1 MLRRFTTKKPES
13 PTPVVVVPPDIAHPA
28 ALALQTAARGMTAR
42 RLRTELAEGSRA
54 ARRHGFLLIVAE
66 RAYLWRLQLL
76 AEHFEA
82 PLRAASGSGA
92 LPADAARQCFGVL
105 HELLAVHARLLS
117 KLEVH
122 LAPDA
127 DEGSLAGVLLD
138 AARSD
143 WGAYPKQAKLWAH
156 AGEVRACRARGP
168 RASERRHST
177 RLHLSHRSSI
187 PPPQQHAL
195 GIIEA
200 SASELLLSLEAKAMA
215 AAGGGDAGG
224 TSTRAAPAAAAE
236 GSAPPHAPG
245 GLLRALLELPL
256 SRITMYEQLPAHT
269 SSRSQHRATV
279 HTSPRSHAFVLT
291 RLLSFRAGTSSSR
304 LN

>member
-1 MLRRFTTKKPES
+1 
-13 PTPVVVVPPDIAHPA
+13 
-28 ALALQTAARGMTAR
+28 MTAR
-42 RLRTELAEGSRA
+42 RREPSWPRPARGAAPRLR
-54 ARRHGFLLIVAE
+54 LLIVAE

-82 PLRAASGSGA
+82 PLRAAAGSGA

-156 AGEVRACRARGP
+156 AGEVRARASGP
-168 RASERRHST
+168 RASDAAATSPGPSLSPLLPPLRRRST
-177 RLHLSHRSSI
+177 L
-187 PPPQQHAL
+187 
-195 GIIEA
+195 
-200 SASELLLSLEAKAMA
+200 SASS
-215 AAGGGDAGG
+215 
-224 TSTRAAPAAAAE
+224 RP
-236 GSAPPHAPG
+236 APPSYYC
-245 GLLRALLELPL
+245 R
-256 SRITMYEQLPAHT
+256 
-269 SSRSQHRATV
+269 
-279 HTSPRSHAFVLT
+279 
-291 RLLSFRAGTSSSR
+291 
-304 LN
+304 

>member
-1 MLRRFTTKKPES
+1 MAQIKRAGLLGQQLAQTMDSHFLLTPNRGRLDLDIGVGHLEILFFRSIFTGMKRILDMIDECLHKQKFSGQSDFLLAGHATISLNLKEFPEIRQAI
-13 PTPVVVVPPDIAHPA
+13 PDDI
-28 ALALQTAARGMTAR
+28 
-42 RLRTELAEGSRA
+42 
-54 ARRHGFLLIVAE
+54 RHGFLLIVAE

-76 AEHFEA
+76 AEVFEA

-156 AGEVRACRARGP
+156 AGEVRAERAARERAP
-168 RASERRHST
+168 PPPLRPSRASLSHHSA
-177 RLHLSHRSSI
+177 LHLRST
-187 PPPQQHAL
+187 L
-195 GIIEA
+195 
-200 SASELLLSLEAKAMA
+200 SASSRP
-215 AAGGGDAGG
+215 
-224 TSTRAAPAAAAE
+224 T
-236 GSAPPHAPG
+236 PPSCYC
-245 GLLRALLELPL
+245 R
-256 SRITMYEQLPAHT
+256 
-269 SSRSQHRATV
+269 
-279 HTSPRSHAFVLT
+279 
-291 RLLSFRAGTSSSR
+291 
-304 LN
+304 

>member
-13 PTPVVVVPPDIAHPA
+13 PTPIVVVPPGIAHPA

-66 RAYLWRLQLL
+66 RAYLYRLQLL
-76 AEHFEA
+76 AEVFEA
-82 PLRAASGSGA
+82 PLRAAAGSGA

-156 AGEVRACRARGP
+156 AGEVRVRRLRAARERAP
-168 RASERRHST
+168 PPPLRPSRAS
-177 RLHLSHRSSI
+177 LSHHSALRHRSM
-187 PPPQQHAL
+187 L
-195 GIIEA
+195 
-200 SASELLLSLEAKAMA
+200 SASS
-215 AAGGGDAGG
+215 
-224 TSTRAAPAAAAE
+224 RPARP
-236 GSAPPHAPG
+236 SCYC
-245 GLLRALLELPL
+245 R
-256 SRITMYEQLPAHT
+256 
-269 SSRSQHRATV
+269 
-279 HTSPRSHAFVLT
+279 
-291 RLLSFRAGTSSSR
+291 
-304 LN
+304 

>member
-1 MLRRFTTKKPES
+1 M
-13 PTPVVVVPPDIAHPA
+13 PPDIAHPA

-42 RLRTELAEGSRA
+42 RLRTELTEASKA
-54 ARRHGFLLIVAE
+54 ARRHGFMLVVAE
-66 RAYLWRLQLL
+66 RSYLWRLQLL
-76 AEHFEA
+76 ADFEG
-82 PLRAASGSGA
+82 PLRAAAGSGA

-143 WGAYPKQAKLWAH
+143 WGAYPQAKLWVTPEGARVPS
-156 AGEVRACRARGP
+156 AARERAPPPLRP
-168 RASERRHST
+168 VPLYT
-177 RLHLSHRSSI
+177 RSS
-187 PPPQQHAL
+187 PPPPPQHAL
-195 GIIEA
+195 GPIEA
-200 SASELLLSLEAKAMA
+200 SASEPLLSLEA
-215 AAGGGDAGG
+215 GRWRRRRRRRHVDAGG
-224 TSTRAAPAAAAE
+224 AAAAE

-245 GLLRALLELPL
+245 GLLRA
-256 SRITMYEQLPAHT
+256 SSCRCPASPCTSSSPVHT

-279 HTSPRSHAFVLT
+279 HTSPVLT
-291 RLLSFRAGTSSSR
+291 PLYSFVCIRAGTSSSR

>member
-42 RLRTELAEGSRA
+42 RLRTELTEASKA
-54 ARRHGFLLIVAE
+54 ARRHGFMLVVAE
-66 RAYLWRLQLL
+66 RSYLWRLQLL
-76 AEHFEA
+76 ADFEG
-82 PLRAASGSGA
+82 PLRAAAGSGA

-156 AGEVRACRARGP
+156 AGEVRARTERAARE
-168 RASERRHST
+168 RAPPPPLRPVP
-177 RLHLSHRSSI
+177 LSHTAPPSLRRRST
-187 PPPQQHAL
+187 L
-195 GIIEA
+195 
-200 SASELLLSLEAKAMA
+200 SASS
-215 AAGGGDAGG
+215 
-224 TSTRAAPAAAAE
+224 RP
-236 GSAPPHAPG
+236 APPSCY
-245 GLLRALLELPL
+245 
-256 SRITMYEQLPAHT
+256 SR
-269 SSRSQHRATV
+269 
-279 HTSPRSHAFVLT
+279 
-291 RLLSFRAGTSSSR
+291 
-304 LN
+304 

>member
-13 PTPVVVVPPDIAHPA
+13 PTPVVAVPPDIAHPA

-76 AEHFEA
+76 AEHFEP
-82 PLRAASGSGA
+82 PLRAAAGSGA

-168 RASERRHST
+168 RAS
-177 RLHLSHRSSI
+177 
-187 PPPQQHAL
+187 
-195 GIIEA
+195 
-200 SASELLLSLEAKAMA
+200 
-215 AAGGGDAGG
+215 
-224 TSTRAAPAAAAE
+224 AAAATSR
-236 GSAPPHAPG
+236 GPSLTHRSALLLRLRSTLSASSRPAPPSYY
-245 GLLRALLELPL
+245 
-256 SRITMYEQLPAHT
+256 SR
-269 SSRSQHRATV
+269 
-279 HTSPRSHAFVLT
+279 
-291 RLLSFRAGTSSSR
+291 
-304 LN
+304 